1 MTSRSNMRQKT
12 TAAPKE
18 RFCYLCANA
27 LEELDYK
34 DARLMQRFVSSYG
47 KILPR
52 RRTGTC
58 LKHQR
63 IVGQAIKRARIMA
76 LVPFLVQ

>member
-1 MTSRSNMRQKT
+1 MRQKT
-12 TAAPKE
+12 PVIKE

-27 LEELDYK
+27 LDELDYK
-34 DARLMQRFVSSYG
+34 DTRLMQRFVSAYG

-58 LKHQR
+58 QKHQR
-63 IVGQAIKRARIMA
+63 LVGQAVKRARIMA
-76 LVPFLVQ
+76 LLPFLVR

>member
-1 MTSRSNMRQKT
+1 MRQKP

-18 RFCYLCANA
+18 RSCYLCTNA
-27 LEELDYK
+27 LSELDYK
-34 DARLMQRFVSSYG
+34 DGKVMQRFVSAYG

-58 LKHQR
+58 VKHQR
-63 IVGQAIKRARIMA
+63 IVSQAIKRARIMA
-76 LVPFLVQ
+76 LLPFLVQ